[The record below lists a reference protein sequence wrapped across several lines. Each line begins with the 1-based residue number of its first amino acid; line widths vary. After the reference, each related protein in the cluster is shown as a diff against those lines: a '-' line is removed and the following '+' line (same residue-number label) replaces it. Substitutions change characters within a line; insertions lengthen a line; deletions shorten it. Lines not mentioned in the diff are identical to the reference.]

1 MKLFLTCPFA
11 TASARW
17 TVVSSESRDAS
28 DARVERAR
36 DVRDASLHRPLRA
49 LLPRVLTMGVPSF
62 NRYDERTHVGR
73 QNMEF
78 EQHNM
83 YRRIHGAT
91 SSVDTHLVRQTRPKS
106 AGIVA
111 ERAEMDAFR
120 EVREAARRINN
131 LSSRKKGLT
140 FTSPPK
146 SMELGKRLS
155 ENRRAHRAVDP
166 TAAYH
171 AKQIAN
177 MQRRIADLGTLTERK
192 KNVHNPHVNP
202 VVIRKPAG
210 RPPPWGFG
218 SGHLSSAAAA
228 TRSRPSTARTLR
240 PTADT
245 TTITTPRRPVSARSP
260 GGLAP
265 GGGGRP
271 RPVPAPVLVKGAEHS
286 RPTTRAAKDH
296 PAYQTLRKKLL
307 HEIVR
312 RDASEEDMAQIFA
325 EAEREQS
332 GSQHKHVLRRVIEDL
347 RVELE
352 LEGEA

>member
-1 MKLFLTCPFA
+1 MTCPFA
-11 TASARW
+11 EASASW
-17 TVVSSESRDAS
+17 AVVSSESRDAH
-28 DARVERAR
+28 DVRVESAR
-36 DVRDASLHRPLRA
+36 DVRDASLHRPSRA
-49 LLPRVLTMGVPSF
+49 FPPPVLTMGVPTF

-106 AGIVA
+106 ASIVA

-177 MQRRIADLGTLTERK
+177 MQRRIANLGTLTERK

-218 SGHLSSAAAA
+218 PDHLSSAA

-245 TTITTPRRPVSARSP
+245 TTITTPRRPASARS
-260 GGLAP
+260 
-265 GGGGRP
+265 RP

-332 GSQHKHVLRRVIEDL
+332 GSQHTHVLRRVVEDL

>member
-1 MKLFLTCPFA
+1 
-11 TASARW
+11 
-17 TVVSSESRDAS
+17 
-28 DARVERAR
+28 
-36 DVRDASLHRPLRA
+36 
-49 LLPRVLTMGVPSF
+49 MGVPTF

-106 AGIVA
+106 ASIVA

-177 MQRRIADLGTLTERK
+177 MQRRIANLGTLTERK

-218 SGHLSSAAAA
+218 PDHLSSAA

-240 PTADT
+240 PIADT
-245 TTITTPRRPVSARSP
+245 TTITTPRRPASARS
-260 GGLAP
+260 
-265 GGGGRP
+265 R
-271 RPVPAPVLVKGAEHS
+271 RPVPALPAPVLVKGAEHS
-286 RPTTRAAKDH
+286 RPTMRAAKH
-296 PAYQTLRKKLL
+296 PGVSDPAQ
-307 HEIVR
+307 EAAA
-312 RDASEEDMAQIFA
+312 RDRPEGR
-325 EAEREQS
+325 ER
-332 GSQHKHVLRRVIEDL
+332 GGHGADLRRGGAGTE
-347 RVELE
+347 RV
-352 LEGEA
+352 AA

>member
-1 MKLFLTCPFA
+1 MTCPFA
-11 TASARW
+11 EASASW
-17 TVVSSESRDAS
+17 AVVSSESRDAH
-28 DARVERAR
+28 DVRVESAR
-36 DVRDASLHRPLRA
+36 DVRDASLHRPSRA
-49 LLPRVLTMGVPSF
+49 FPPPVLTMGVPTF

-106 AGIVA
+106 ASIVA

-177 MQRRIADLGTLTERK
+177 MQRRIANLGTLTERK

-218 SGHLSSAAAA
+218 PDHLSSAA

-240 PTADT
+240 PIADT
-245 TTITTPRRPVSARSP
+245 TTITTPRRPASARS
-260 GGLAP
+260 
-265 GGGGRP
+265 RP
-271 RPVPAPVLVKGAEHS
+271 RPVPAPVPAPVLVKGAEHS
-286 RPTTRAAKDH
+286 RPTMRAAKHH

-332 GSQHKHVLRRVIEDL
+332 GSQHKHVLRRVVEDL

>member
-1 MKLFLTCPFA
+1 
-11 TASARW
+11 
-17 TVVSSESRDAS
+17 
-28 DARVERAR
+28 
-36 DVRDASLHRPLRA
+36 
-49 LLPRVLTMGVPSF
+49 MGVPTF

-106 AGIVA
+106 ASIVA

-177 MQRRIADLGTLTERK
+177 MQRRIANLGTLTERK

-218 SGHLSSAAAA
+218 PDHLSSAA

-240 PTADT
+240 PIADT
-245 TTITTPRRPVSARSP
+245 TTITTPRRPASARS
-260 GGLAP
+260 
-265 GGGGRP
+265 RP
-271 RPVPAPVLVKGAEHS
+271 RPVPAPVPAPVLVKGAEHS
-286 RPTTRAAKDH
+286 RPTTR
-296 PAYQTLRKKLL
+296 
-307 HEIVR
+307 R
-312 RDASEEDMAQIFA
+312 RRTTRRIRPCARSCCT
-325 EAEREQS
+325 RSS
-332 GSQHKHVLRRVIEDL
+332 GGTRARRTWRRSSPRRSGNRAGRSIRTCCVGSSRIC
-347 RVELE
+347 
-352 LEGEA
+352 GWS

>member
-1 MKLFLTCPFA
+1 
-11 TASARW
+11 
-17 TVVSSESRDAS
+17 
-28 DARVERAR
+28 
-36 DVRDASLHRPLRA
+36 
-49 LLPRVLTMGVPSF
+49 MGVPTF

-106 AGIVA
+106 ASIVA

-177 MQRRIADLGTLTERK
+177 MQRRIANLGTLTERK

-218 SGHLSSAAAA
+218 
-228 TRSRPSTARTLR
+228 
-240 PTADT
+240 PTTSPA
-245 TTITTPRRPVSARSP
+245 RRPVRDLPPRAPFARPQTPPPSP
-260 GGLAP
+260 PRGGP
-265 GGGGRP
+265 
-271 RPVPAPVLVKGAEHS
+271 PAPDPDPDPSPLPSPLPSSSRGAEHS

-332 GSQHKHVLRRVIEDL
+332 GSQHTHVLRRVVEDL

-352 LEGEA
+352 LEGGGVRTTRRTGRLRRGTTYYVLHHT